1 MPSKNK
7 VNLMT
12 VFLSALG
19 VVLVGAVIYYLSSP
33 ANQAEANIALKH
45 KDAAVVD
52 LGRAIYAENC
62 ASCHGV
68 ALEGQANWQQRDADG
83 YLPAPPHDETGHTWH
98 HPDSYLFLMTKYG
111 IEEMIGKS
119 YPNNMP
125 AYEDKLTDEEI
136 LAVLSYI
143 KSTWSGR
150 IQRQHDQINARPKH
164 NRKIVTMFENLFW
177 QQLSVAPDS
186 RISKL
191 PTSQTV
197 G

>member
-7 VNLMT
+7 SNLIP

-19 VVLVGAVIYYLSSP
+19 VVLVGAVIYYISSP
-33 ANQAEANIALKH
+33 SNEAEANIALQH

-52 LGRAIYAENC
+52 LGRVVYAKNC

-136 LAVLSYI
+136 LAALSYI

-150 IQRQHDQINARPKH
+150 IQSQHDQINARAKA
-164 NRKIVTMFENLFW
+164 
-177 QQLSVAPDS
+177 Q
-186 RISKL
+186 
-191 PTSQTV
+191 
-197 G
+197 

>member
-1 MPSKNK
+1 MSGKIK
-7 VNLMT
+7 VKLVP
-12 VFLSALG
+12 VFLCGLG
-19 VVLVGAVIYYLSSP
+19 ILSVGAVIYYLSTP
-33 ANQAEANIALKH
+33 ATEAEAGIALKH

-150 IQRQHDQINARPKH
+150 IQRQHDQINARAKA
-164 NRKIVTMFENLFW
+164 
-177 QQLSVAPDS
+177 Q
-186 RISKL
+186 
-191 PTSQTV
+191 
-197 G
+197 